1 MLLMRQFFSIQAT
14 LLNYLSHYYTPQ
26 RMVLAGVGVDHDEL
40 VRLAEEHFVNQVREV
55 NSLIGILITLHGM
68 LCRSPR
74 GIARHSAMNRQRST
88 LEAWS
93 RSIRIYKVGGQYCF
107 SLSLSTLT
115 STFPSFLISDVSLGP
130 TPMPELAHIAI
141 GLESV
146 SHQHPDFIPFCV
158 MNTLMGGGGS
168 FSAGGP
174 GEDE

>member
-1 MLLMRQFFSIQAT
+1 M
-14 LLNYLSHYYTPQ
+14 LNYLSHYYTPQ

-40 VRLAEEHFVNQVREV
+40 VSLAEEHFVNQVREV

-93 RSIRIYKVGGQYCF
+93 RSRRIYKVGGQDCHLHSF
-107 SLSLSTLT
+107 STAT
-115 STFPSFLISDVSLGP
+115 TTFPSFFIPDVSLGP